1 MNARLISKYIL
12 FELFESEEESY
23 AIADEN
29 QKIIWFNKGFKKN
42 SGAKRLKG
50 ISVSNLLNSDQFFDF
65 KKNKHKEISISFPKA
80 DPKFFNHQSTLKIIP
95 IKKGK
100 KVDGFFL
107 KLKYSSN
114 KLTNKKISKE
124 ANRKNSALRIDK
136 PYNNKNQLFPKI
148 LQQILTLL
156 LKEKS
161 LSVLSEEILK
171 QCIKVSNSQFCFIA
185 FNNEGTRKLEFQF
198 YNPLGEFK
206 NQEEIKK
213 EIQGS
218 FSFLNKWLVVNK
230 HSFVAINISD
240 NLGFN
245 IAQVLQCT
253 SVVISPCFSDDKLLA
268 AIVVGKKSET
278 FSDSDINNLEQFA
291 VLLSFVI
298 SNVRT
303 RELNSALESRLLQSQ
318 KLETI
323 GKLSSG
329 MAHDFSNLLSSI
341 FGSLNLLKKKV
352 PEREDIYRLLDN
364 IENCSIRAKDLTKGL
379 LSFGKPTPK
388 RKELIKP
395 NSLLS
400 EISKVITQ
408 TFPAKINFESQIDE
422 KLYDILGS
430 GTEIYQVLLNL
441 CVNAK
446 EAIAEKGKI
455 SLTAK
460 NIIINETNLINFPLL
475 NKGKY
480 VWFSITDTGTGIE
493 EVNISKIFDPYFS
506 TKDKQ
511 SGSGSGLGLYV
522 TYGIIKA
529 HQGHI
534 EVSSK
539 LNEGTKFDVFIPA
552 FETTAVEKLTPAEK
566 IILLADDEIMLRDLL
581 SELLESYGYNVIKVS
596 TGVEALKVL
605 TEEIKVNLAI
615 IDYNMPQMDGLECI
629 KQIRELKFKMPIIL
643 SSGSFAFGEDFD
655 YKKIGVNTILSKPYE
670 FETMLSTIQ
679 KLI

>member
-1 MNARLISKYIL
+1 MNERLVSKYFL
-12 FELFESEEESY
+12 SEFAKSEDDFY
-23 AIADEN
+23 AIANEN
-29 QKIIWFNKGFKKN
+29 QEIIWFNKGFKKN
-42 SGAKRLKG
+42 VSATRLKG
-50 ISVSNLLNSDQFFDF
+50 LFISDLFYNYQLPDLNKIKGKVIEVAIDSTNS
-65 KKNKHKEISISFPKA
+65 KILRGKNS
-80 DPKFFNHQSTLKIIP
+80 LKIIP

-100 KVDGFFL
+100 KTDGYFL
-107 KLKYSSN
+107 KLISQPY
-114 KLTNKKISKE
+114 KISKGE
-124 ANRKNSALRIDK
+124 KSEVNKKTTSNLSFNKANNFQI
-136 PYNNKNQLFPKI
+136 FPKT

-156 LKEKS
+156 FKEKP
-161 LSVLSEEILK
+161 LLEISEEILK
-171 QCIKVSNSQFCFIA
+171 QSIRVSNSYAGIIVFI
-185 FNNEGTRKLEFQF
+185 NNDNKSLDFQF
-198 YNPLGEFK
+198 SNQLSEIK
-206 NQEEIKK
+206 NNEEIKK

-218 FSFLNKWLVVNK
+218 FPFIKKWLAINK
-230 HSFVAINISD
+230 HTFVATNISG
-240 NLGFN
+240 NIGFN
-245 IAQVLQCT
+245 IAQTLQCS
-253 SVVISPCFSDDKLLA
+253 SVIISPCFFDEKLLA
-268 AIVVGKKSET
+268 LIVAGKKDET
-278 FSDSDINNLEQFA
+278 FSDLDINNIEQFA

-341 FGSLNLLKKKV
+341 FGSLNLLKKKI
-352 PEREDIYRLLDN
+352 PPKEDIYRLLDN

-395 NSLLS
+395 NILLS

-408 TFPAKINFESQIDE
+408 TFPAKINYEAKIE
-422 KLYDILGS
+422 ENLYDILGN

-446 EAIAEKGKI
+446 EAISNKGKI
-455 SLTAK
+455 TLAAK
-460 NIIINETNLINFPLL
+460 NIIVDESNLINFQLL

-480 VWFSITDTGTGIE
+480 VWFSVSDTGTGIKE
-493 EVNISKIFDPYFS
+493 ENISKIFDPYFS

-552 FETTAVEKLTPAEK
+552 FEPAAVEKHLSTEK

-581 SELLESYGYNVIKVS
+581 AELLESSGYNVIKVS
-596 TGVEALKVL
+596 TGTEALKVL

-629 KQIRELKFKMPIIL
+629 RQIRELKFKMPIIL
-643 SSGSFAFGEDFD
+643 SSGSFALGEDFD
-655 YKKIGVNTILSKPYE
+655 YKKIGVTTTLSKPYE